1 MGFLSSLISPITGL
15 IGGILGSKGA
25 DDRNQQSIDFSREQ
39 MAFQERMSNTAHQRE
54 IEDLAKA
61 GINPILSGRA
71 GASAP
76 AGVSVPNLEN
86 AAAAG
91 LNSAMQA
98 QLVRAQIDQAES
110 VAESN
115 QAQAMKARAEAWHI
129 SNFGGP
135 LAQAQTNSA
144 TASVNLQEYQAKQIT
159 HAIDFIKQQILTEH
173 TKRDVNMS
181 TSDLNRALEVL
192 KGLEAKHS
200 SLGLN
205 RSAAESKFY
214 KEGAIGEISP
224 EIRMIMDVVK
234 GVMSMRK

>member
-1 MGFLSSLISPITGL
+1 MGFFSSLISPITGL
-15 IGGILGSKGA
+15 IGGILGSEGA
-25 DDRNQQSIDFSREQ
+25 EDRNQQSIEFGREQ

-54 IEDLAKA
+54 IEDLAKS

-76 AGVSVPNLEN
+76 SGVSVPNLEN
-86 AAAAG
+86 VAAAG
-91 LNSAMQA
+91 VNSAMQA

-110 VAESN
+110 VTEAN
-115 QAQAMKARAEAWHI
+115 QAQAMKSRAEAWQI
-129 SNFGGP
+129 SNYAGP
-135 LAQAQTNSA
+135 LAQAQTSSA
-144 TASVNLQEYQAKQIT
+144 QSSVNLQEFQTKQIS
-159 HAIDFIKQQILTEH
+159 HAIDFIKQQILTEY
-173 TKRDVNMS
+173 TKRDLNMS
-181 TSDLNRALEVL
+181 TADLNRAMEVL

-205 RSAAESKFY
+205 RSRAESKFY
-214 KEGAIGEISP
+214 EEGAIGEISP